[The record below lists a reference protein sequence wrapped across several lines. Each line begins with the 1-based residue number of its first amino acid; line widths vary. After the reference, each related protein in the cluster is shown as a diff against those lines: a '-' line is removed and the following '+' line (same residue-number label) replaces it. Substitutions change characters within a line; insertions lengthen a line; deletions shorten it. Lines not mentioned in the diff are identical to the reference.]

1 VLREVVAGVELSVVG
16 VSGSGITGGGLIS
29 NSEVTA
35 LFYVI

>member
-1 VLREVVAGVELSVVG
+1 MLREVVAGVELSVVG
-16 VSGSGITGGGLIS
+16 VSGSGISGLVI